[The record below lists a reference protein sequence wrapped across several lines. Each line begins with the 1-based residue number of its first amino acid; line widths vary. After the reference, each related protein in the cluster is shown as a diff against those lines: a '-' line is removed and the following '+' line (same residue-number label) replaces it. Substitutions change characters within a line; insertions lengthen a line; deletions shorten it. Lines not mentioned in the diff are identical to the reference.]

1 MTAEFEQRASLKPA
15 IVEQVV
21 AEDPRHEDTK
31 ISDDEY
37 NDFVSQEIAVCD
49 LLPENSAQG
58 KK

>member
-1 MTAEFEQRASLKPA
+1 MTAEFEQRASIKPA
-15 IVEQVV
+15 ILEQVV
-21 AEDPRHEDTK
+21 IEDPRREDTK
-31 ISDDEY
+31 ISEDEY

>member
-1 MTAEFEQRASLKPA
+1 MTAEFEQRTSLKPA
-15 IVEQVV
+15 FLEQVV
-21 AEDPRHEDTK
+21 VEDPRREDTK